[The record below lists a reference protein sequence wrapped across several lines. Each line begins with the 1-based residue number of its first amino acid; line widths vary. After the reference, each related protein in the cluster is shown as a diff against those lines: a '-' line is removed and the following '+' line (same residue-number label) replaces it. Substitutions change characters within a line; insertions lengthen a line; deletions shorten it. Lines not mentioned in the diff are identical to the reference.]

1 MHYRY
6 TKIKW
11 EESLRDEFRRGIIGK
26 LTDFNSAVNSI
37 DTTDKS
43 SINTCVENFTQII
56 NDVAKPLFCK
66 TGTYKNVASSYCYN
80 NRIYDKSEW
89 FDEECKTAKQLY
101 LECLSN
107 FNFFKSDENR
117 QAMCHQ
123 KSKYKKLIKKKKR
136 LFHFHKVRNI
146 EKLRHARPREFWKL
160 FCKKKENSSNI
171 SLDSF
176 FNYFSDMQ
184 QNLSS
189 STDAESE
196 SFCSTHNFDSN
207 ECTFSELDKPIT
219 SKEIQDVI

>member
-1 MHYRY
+1 MVY
-6 TKIKW
+6 KNKW

-66 TGTYKNVASSYCYN
+66 TGNYKNVASSYCYN

-89 FDEECKTAKQLY
+89 FDKECKTAKQLY

-146 EKLRHARPREFWKL
+146 EKLRHAKPREFGSCFARKRKIAQIFHLIL
-160 FCKKKENSSNI
+160 F
-171 SLDSF
+171 
-176 FNYFSDMQ
+176 
-184 QNLSS
+184 
-189 STDAESE
+189 ST
-196 SFCSTHNFDSN
+196 
-207 ECTFSELDKPIT
+207 TFLICNKI
-219 SKEIQDVI
+219 I